1 MNRRGGLALK
11 KGVIILT
18 SYKKVNQHVT
28 LWKGL
33 SIASFSL
40 LLLTVL
46 IVFLNKE
53 HDTTVATVNGAKI
66 GKDQLYHA
74 LVDYEG
80 PKILEKLIL
89 EDLIMK
95 ESKAV
100 GVSVTE
106 SEFNEAFDKVRKA
119 YSTEEDFQNNLLK
132 DGYTEQSMRTE
143 LRTQLYIRKLLEPRI
158 QVDDNDVKAHY
169 AEHMAHD
176 PASNTKNESQVI
188 AEIRD
193 ELVNNEILE
202 LMEPWFE
209 ELRSRANISI
219 SLPGIKMISP
229 KEVAKQE

>member
-1 MNRRGGLALK
+1 MTTNK
-11 KGVIILT
+11 KLT
-18 SYKKVNQHVT
+18 QSLV
-28 LWKGL
+28 LWKG
-33 SIASFSL
+33 ITIVSFSL
-40 LLLTVL
+40 LLLTLL
-46 IVFLNKE
+46 IVFLNKA
-53 HDTTVATVNGAKI
+53 HDTTVATVDGVKI
-66 GKDQLYHA
+66 SQDQLYKA

-95 ESKAV
+95 ESKAA
-100 GVSVTE
+100 GVIVTD
-106 SEFNEAFDKVRKA
+106 SEFNASFDKVRNA
-119 YSTEEDFQNNLLK
+119 YTTEDEFLENLKK

-143 LRTQLYIRKLLEPRI
+143 LKTQLYIRKLLEPRI
-158 QVDDNDVKAHY
+158 KVDDNDVQAHF

-176 PASNTKNESQVI
+176 TASNTKNESQVI

-193 ELVNNEILE
+193 ELVNKEILD

-229 KEVAKQE
+229 KEVAKQQ